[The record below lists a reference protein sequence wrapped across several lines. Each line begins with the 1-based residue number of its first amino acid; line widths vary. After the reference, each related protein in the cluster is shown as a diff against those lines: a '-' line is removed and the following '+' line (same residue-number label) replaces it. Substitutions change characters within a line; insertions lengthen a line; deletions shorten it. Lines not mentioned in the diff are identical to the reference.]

1 MDKNSS
7 SIAAIKIQLVH
18 SNDPAL
24 QKELARYQSQHD
36 KLSHQLT
43 NFDEDH
49 AAKGEQLEH
58 KIKRHRV
65 YLQDKSEE
73 GKLFFDP
80 SVITN
85 TDQVFIL
92 DSHSVITKGVVLE
105 VSDRIWGDNNV
116 YKVVNIEA
124 KHGYLNTI
132 NVKGQTKQFWLQE
145 LAQGDIKLSSLS
157 SADFDKQQLLSKRLT
172 YESLETIE
180 PSTYHQLVDQINLE
194 DDGFLIQT
202 SSGALQLINGRQAT
216 AKQKGQ
222 VLWPE
227 STNQTQCKRVM
238 EFYAT

>member
-18 SNDPAL
+18 SDDPAL

-36 KLSHQLT
+36 KLSQQLA

-49 AAKGEQLEH
+49 ATKGEQLEH

-65 YLQDKSEE
+65 YLLDKAEE

-85 TDQVFIL
+85 TDQVYII
-92 DSHSVITKGVVLE
+92 DSDYVITVGTVLE
-105 VSDRIWGDNNV
+105 VSDRIWGDNAA
-116 YKVVNIEA
+116 YKVVSIAA
-124 KHGYLNTI
+124 KHGFLNTI
-132 NVKGQTKQFWLQE
+132 NVEGQTKQFWLQE
-145 LAQGDIKLSSLS
+145 LGRDEIKLSSLS
-157 SADFDKQQLLSKRLT
+157 AADFDKQQLLSKRLT
-172 YESLETIE
+172 YENLDSIE
-180 PSTYHQLVDQINLE
+180 PSIYHQLVDQINLE

-216 AKQKGQ
+216 TKQKGQ